1 MLNNDGGMTISE
13 QTKIQIGYMR
23 VSKADGSQT
32 IDLQRDALLASGLE
46 SDRLYQDLMSGRSD
60 ERPGLKACLK
70 ALQPGNVLVVW
81 KLGRLGRS
89 LRDLV
94 NIVHDLAARGI
105 GVKVLTGQ
113 GAMLDTT
120 TPHGQLM
127 FNFFAMLSEYERDLI
142 VERTRA
148 GIEAARARGRKGGR
162 PQKMTADKIRSAQA
176 LLTVPNSSVVDVAK
190 TLGIST
196 PSLYTYLNGDGSLKA
211 AGAKI
216 IAEAESVSAKKPRAG
231 VRGKSV
237 SGRPT
242 AD

>member
-1 MLNNDGGMTISE
+1 MLNKISQMTISE
-13 QTKIQIGYMR
+13 QTKVHLGYMR
-23 VSKADGSQT
+23 VSKSDGSQS
-32 IDLQRDALLASGLE
+32 IDLQRDALLAAGLE
-46 SDRLYQDLMSGRSD
+46 TNRLYQDLMSGRSD
-60 ERPGLKACLK
+60 DRPGLKACLK

-81 KLGRLGRS
+81 KLDRLGRS

-94 NIVHDLAARGI
+94 NIVHELAARGI

-176 LLTVPNSSVVDVAK
+176 LIAIPNTSVIEVAK

-196 PSLYTYLNGDGSLKA
+196 PSLYTYLNGDGSLKEP
-211 AGAKI
+211 GVKI
-216 IAEAESVSAKKPRAG
+216 IAEEAERVSAKKPRAG
-231 VRGKSV
+231 VKTVPGQ
-237 SGRPT
+237 P
-242 AD
+242 AAE